1 MDYLTMIGQR
11 LAIGFPGKKLS
22 SETISFIREYKIGN
36 LVIFRNNVEND
47 EQLRKLCEDIQNL
60 VLEVTGYPAF
70 ICIDQ
75 EGGMVS
81 RLSPDAVIVPG
92 NMAAAAAGG
101 SEIAYQLT
109 CIISRQLR
117 GIGPNL
123 NFAPVV
129 DVNSNAKNPVIG
141 VRSFGDDPVSV
152 AEYSAAAVRGY
163 LDSGMMCCAKH
174 FPGHGDTAVDSHVG
188 LPVINKSLAELW
200 DMELIP
206 FRAVIEAGVPAIM
219 SSHILFPQIEPGHIP
234 ATMSHRI
241 MYDLLREELEF
252 NGLVFSD
259 DMWMEAVRSHFGISQ
274 RTVCAVKAGND
285 VVCCREDLP
294 RQRKMADAILQ
305 AVEHGDI
312 SKNELEFSFERILA
326 AKEKYAFTHP
336 EPELVGRPED
346 FAYTKQIAASAVVH
360 LAGVFQSLSE
370 DPFFCGPK
378 DYRTTLAVDADPYIT
393 DFVTYMRERFS
404 AAGIICGIDPS
415 AEEIDGIVTEA
426 KKHKSIVLGTC
437 NAHLFRG
444 QLALAGA
451 LAETG
456 LPMTVIALRN
466 PYDLREIP
474 ESVCKAVVFDY
485 TLNGLCAAAEFLV
498 SGHAPGHL
506 PVRL

>member
-1 MDYLTMIGQR
+1 MDYRTMIGQR

-22 SETISFIREYKIGN
+22 PETIALIREYKIGN
-36 LVIFRNNVEND
+36 LVIFRNNVENN

-60 VLEVTGYPAF
+60 VLEVTGCPAF

-81 RLSPDAVIVPG
+81 RLTNDVVIVPG

-101 SEIAYQLT
+101 SEIAYQLA

-117 GIGPNL
+117 GIGLNL
-123 NFAPVV
+123 NFAPAV
-129 DVNSNAKNPVIG
+129 DVNSNPKNPVIG
-141 VRSFGDDPVSV
+141 VRSFGDDPIRV

-174 FPGHGDTAVDSHVG
+174 FPGHGDTAVDSHIG
-188 LPVINKSLAELW
+188 LPVINKSLAELL
-200 DMELIP
+200 DTELIP

-219 SSHILFPQIEPGHIP
+219 SSHILFPLIEPDPVP
-234 ATMSHRI
+234 ATMSRRVMH
-241 MYDLLREELEF
+241 DLLREEMGF
-252 NGLVFSD
+252 DGVIFSD
-259 DMWMEAVRSHFGISQ
+259 DMWMEAIRNHYGASQ
-274 RTVCAVKAGND
+274 RTVCAVKAGID
-285 VVCCREDLP
+285 VICCREDQH
-294 RQRKMADAILQ
+294 RQRNMADALLQ
-305 AVEHGDI
+305 AVEQGDI

-326 AKEKYAFTHP
+326 AKKKYAFTHP
-336 EPELVGRPED
+336 TPELTGCPDD
-346 FAYTKQIAASAVVH
+346 FVYAKKVAASAVVH
-360 LAGVFQSLSE
+360 FAGKFQRLSE

-378 DYRTTLAVDADPYIT
+378 DYRTTLAVDADPYVT
-393 DFVTYMRERFS
+393 DFVTYMRERFA
-404 AAGIICGIDPS
+404 AAGMICGIDPS
-415 AEEIDGIVTEA
+415 DEEIAGIVMEA
-426 KKHKSIVLGTC
+426 KKHKDIVLGTC

-474 ESVCKAVVFDY
+474 ESVCKAAVFDY
-485 TLNGLCAAAEFLV
+485 TVNGLSAAAEFLV
-498 SGHAPGHL
+498 SGKAPGHM
-506 PVRL
+506 PVKL

>member
-1 MDYLTMIGQR
+1 MDYRTMIGQR
-11 LAIGFPGKKLS
+11 LAIGFPGEKLS
-22 SETISFIREYKIGN
+22 SETIALIREYKIGN
-36 LVIFRNNVEND
+36 LVIFRNNVENN
-47 EQLRKLCEDIQNL
+47 EQFRKLCDDIQDL

-81 RLSPDAVIVPG
+81 RLSPDAVVVPE

-101 SEIAYQLT
+101 PDIAYQLA
-109 CIISRQLR
+109 CITARQLR

-129 DVNSNAKNPVIG
+129 DVNSNSKNPVIG
-141 VRSFGDDPVSV
+141 VRSFGDDPLSV

-163 LDSGMMCCAKH
+163 LDSGVMCCAKH
-174 FPGHGDTAVDSHVG
+174 FPGHGDTVVDSHVG
-188 LPVINKSLAELW
+188 LPVINKSLPELQKT
-200 DMELIP
+200 ELIP
-206 FRAVIEAGVPAIM
+206 FRSVIEAGVPAIM
-219 SSHILFPQIEPGHIP
+219 SSHILFPQLEPDRVP
-234 ATMSHRI
+234 ATMSRRI
-241 MYDLLREELEF
+241 MHDLLRDEMGF
-252 NGLVFSD
+252 DGLVFSD
-259 DMWMEAVRSHFGISQ
+259 DMWMEAIRNHYGLSR

-285 VVCCREDLP
+285 VICCREDLQ
-294 RQRKMADAILQ
+294 RQRNMADALLQ

-312 SKNELEFSFERILA
+312 SKNELEFSFERILS
-326 AKEKYAFTHP
+326 AKEKFAFTHP
-336 EPELVGRPED
+336 EPELAGRRED
-346 FAYTKQIAASAVVH
+346 FAYAKQITASAVVRFS
-360 LAGVFQSLSE
+360 GVFQSLSE

-415 AEEIDGIVTEA
+415 SEEIAGIATEA

-437 NAHLFRG
+437 NAHQFRG

-474 ESVCKAVVFDY
+474 ESVCKAAVFDY
-485 TLNGLCAAAEFLV
+485 TLNGLSAAAEFLV
-498 SGHAPGHL
+498 SGKAPGHL